1 MAMLIG
7 STISKKI
14 EYEFEDVF
22 ENVHAIN
29 TKSFPIVFKL
39 RVIEMYK
46 QHWWNSVKKSTVMDV
61 YKIFLNLHY
70 TVSPKPPKGIL
81 YSRVRALYLS
91 GCRDGHGGYW
101 IGVLT
106 MCGLNLHS

>member
-7 STISKKI
+7 CTMSNFFLI

-29 TKSFPIVFKL
+29 TKSCPIVFKL

-46 QHWWNSVKKSTVMDV
+46 QD
-61 YKIFLNLHY
+61 FNLH
-70 TVSPKPPKGIL
+70 
-81 YSRVRALYLS
+81 
-91 GCRDGHGGYW
+91 
-101 IGVLT
+101 
-106 MCGLNLHS
+106 